1 MQKVCVC
8 VCVLRSSG
16 QDLHQC
22 QVFVVGEFHRNLR
35 EVVTIEIPGGDGDME
50 TERERELGHLSM

>member
-1 MQKVCVC
+1 MKGVCVC
-8 VCVLRSSG
+8 VCVLRSCG

-35 EVVTIEIPGGDGDME
+35 EVVTIKIPGRHG
-50 TERERELGHLSM
+50 ER